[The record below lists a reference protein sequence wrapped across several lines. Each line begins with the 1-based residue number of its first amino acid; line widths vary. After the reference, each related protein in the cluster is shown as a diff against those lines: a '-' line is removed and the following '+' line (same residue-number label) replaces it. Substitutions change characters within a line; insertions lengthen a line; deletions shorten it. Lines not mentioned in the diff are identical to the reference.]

1 MNACCS
7 IVKFFVVLMN
17 LVFWV
22 CTWSWSNSS
31 NPQKRFTFFREIPFF
46 FWWAKRFFFLPF
58 LFSPRGT
65 QKTTPL
71 SHQHTRPSNSNIT
84 TRSVAAVRASCW
96 ENIVVRSSQG
106 DEDVFAA
113 VKQFFFLI
121 SLKVI
126 SEYTGFS
133 AQFPWNERNENTV
146 FVSFF
151 STVVWKWFFFMTREF
166 FISLRVAWTEKKTK
180 DLKHC
185 AKN

>member
-22 CTWSWSNSS
+22 CTWSWCNSS

-113 VKQFFFLI
+113 VKQFFFSSHWR
-121 SLKVI
+121 SLVNIRDSVRNFRGTKGMKI
-126 SEYTGFS
+126 QFS
-133 AQFPWNERNENTV
+133 SLFSRLLCEND
-146 FVSFF
+146 F
-151 STVVWKWFFFMTREF
+151 SSWRGNFSSPF
-166 FISLRVAWTEKKTK
+166 A
-180 DLKHC
+180 
-185 AKN
+185 